1 MSRESVAAVAAAA
14 HADVIIA
21 CVGENSYCETPG
33 NINDLNLSSN
43 QQQLV
48 RALTVTG
55 KPMILILNEG
65 RPRLVREIEPL
76 VQAIVDILLPGNYG
90 GDALANLLAGNAN
103 FSGRLPFTYP
113 RWPDAL
119 ATYDFKPCQ
128 QMGPMEGEYNYDA
141 VMDVQWP
148 FGYGL
153 SYTRFTYSNFKTKC
167 ANSETEIVSLFRST

>member
-1 MSRESVAAVAAAA
+1 MIWIPGVEYGTSEENWQTEYVTGIDRAVAAAA

-76 VQAIVDILLPGNYG
+76 VQAIVDMPWLHTTSNPVNRW
-90 GDALANLLAGNAN
+90 DPWRANTITT
-103 FSGRLPFTYP
+103 P
-113 RWPDAL
+113 
-119 ATYDFKPCQ
+119 
-128 QMGPMEGEYNYDA
+128 
-141 VMDVQWP
+141 
-148 FGYGL
+148 
-153 SYTRFTYSNFKTKC
+153 
-167 ANSETEIVSLFRST
+167 